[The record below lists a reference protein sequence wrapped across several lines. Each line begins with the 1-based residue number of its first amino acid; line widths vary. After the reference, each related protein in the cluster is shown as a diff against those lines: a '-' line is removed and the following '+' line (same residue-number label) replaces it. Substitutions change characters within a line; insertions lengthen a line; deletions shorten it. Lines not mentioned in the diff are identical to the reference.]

1 MEEKKYPAIE
11 EEDGYGCLSAENSVV
26 AYATSQSTPYI
37 NERMLFD
44 YPSDYDPGIGP
55 YSIKEMNERI
65 DRVEAD
71 RSNPDKWIRVDDFW
85 SALQKEH
92 LWLQ

>member
-11 EEDGYGCLSAENSVV
+11 EEDGYGCLPAEDPAV
-26 AYATSQSTPYI
+26 AYASSPSTTPI
-37 NERMLFD
+37 TEHMPFD
-44 YPSDYDPGIGP
+44 YPADYDPGIGP
-55 YSIKEMNERI
+55 YSIKELNERI

-71 RSNPDKWIRVDDFW
+71 SKNPDKWIRVDDFW
-85 SALQKEH
+85 SAMQKEH